1 MSGPKCGQ
9 ITSTQIGALRR
20 RCQGVERWLQSLPE
34 LPSMAQLNAELDAAR
49 AEAQELRRNPIAD
62 SVAMLDIAD
71 RHRADLTLLL
81 KQHGDVIASAE
92 SARTQLRGA
101 LASARARLDAGGA
114 TTLVAA
120 AQNDVETATTRA
132 QLSHRLCEA
141 ETKKVAV
148 LRRELALIQEKLRG
162 PAPQVAPTPAPS
174 APSRPAPPREDPEL
188 EMKNIRRKALLDEAE
203 RRLGQLSAAVASDKA
218 SSTGWLKGSGTW
230 SQFEKLLA
238 TARGAAKEGDAEA
251 AEEAVSQ
258 AEVLRDRILQEAATN
273 REAADRNQRVAN
285 AIMQALCDRH
295 YNTPNFGNLQG
306 SDPLSGIQIRADV
319 PNRDGRGNIRIDIQL
334 DGTTVFEV
342 ENVPEGEERVC
353 RDVIAGVG
361 EALVTSGLELK
372 MTDWGRAT
380 GAGAAAVELPTAG
393 PGLMREPEAERMRRP

>member
-9 ITSTQIGALRR
+9 ITSTRSAALRR
-20 RCQGVERWLQSLPE
+20 KCQGVERWLQSLPE
-34 LPSMAQLNAELDAAR
+34 LPSMAQLKAELNSAR
-49 AEAQELRRNPIAD
+49 AEAEELRRNAVAD
-62 SVAMLDIAD
+62 TIAMLDVAD
-71 RHRADLTLLL
+71 HHRADLTLLL
-81 KQHGDVIASAE
+81 KRHGDVLASAD
-92 SARTQLRGA
+92 SARTQLRGV
-101 LASARARLDAGGA
+101 LASARGNLDTGGS
-114 TTLVAA
+114 TDLVAA
-120 AQNDVETATTRA
+120 AQNAVEAATTQA
-132 QLSHRLCEA
+132 QLAHSLCEA

-162 PAPQVAPTPAPS
+162 PAPRVAPMSTPS

-188 EMKNIRRKALLDEAE
+188 AMKNIRRKALLDEAE
-203 RRLGQLSAAVASDKA
+203 RRMSRLSAGVASDKA
-218 SSTGWLKGSGTW
+218 SSAGWLKSSGTW
-230 SQFEKLLA
+230 SQFDRLLA
-238 TARGAAKEGDAEA
+238 TARGAANEGEAEA

-258 AEVLRDRILQEAATN
+258 AEAFRERIIQEAATN

-361 EALVTSGLELK
+361 EALATSGLELK
-372 MTDWGRAT
+372 ITDWGRAT
-380 GAGAAAVELPTAG
+380 GAGAAGVELPTAD
-393 PGLMREPEAERMRRP
+393 PGVVRESEAERIRRQ